1 MIEQD
6 YSKMSQKEFEKIIYQ
21 TFPVI
26 FKLIKGS
33 NKYVFNIGSGWFPL
47 LYELCEQLNTI
58 SNKTRIDIV
67 ATEIEEHFGVFKF
80 HYLLDFYDY
89 PMEWFRRVLKLLE
102 PSKFD
107 SPLGYVIKFKIQ
119 ELFVNWIKKYDY
131 RKSIWEDIIY
141 NLVERVVRYS
151 VRICS
156 CCGEYYERDKKDSEK
171 WLNSQCEKCLKRSCK
186 NG

>member
-80 HYLLDFYDY
+80 HVICGKETPTSSVSGRNCRPFVV
-89 PMEWFRRVLKLLE
+89 FVVKNKLK
-102 PSKFD
+102 
-107 SPLGYVIKFKIQ
+107 
-119 ELFVNWIKKYDY
+119 N
-131 RKSIWEDIIY
+131 
-141 NLVERVVRYS
+141 N
-151 VRICS
+151 
-156 CCGEYYERDKKDSEK
+156 
-171 WLNSQCEKCLKRSCK
+171 CK
-186 NG
+186 